1 MPRVAAAGSVPPT
14 WTPAT
19 EDIAM
24 LRRSLRVLLLLLF
37 VAAGFLLGALNP
49 QPVALDFYGWTLEL
63 GLGLLVWM
71 AALVG
76 ALLAGAVSIAGRSR
90 RCEAPPAVPSEGGA
104 SPRAR
109 EDRR

>member
-1 MPRVAAAGSVPPT
+1 
-14 WTPAT
+14 
-19 EDIAM
+19 M

-76 ALLAGAVSIAGRSR
+76 ALLAGAVLIVGRSR
-90 RCEAPPAVPSEGGA
+90 RREAPAAMSSEGAA

-109 EDRR
+109 EERR